1 MKTVRSIV
9 GKSPVAIT
17 ASPHTIAPM
26 DPYAGDEA
34 LVWLGSHQDYL
45 RHAERSGVEPNLDP
59 EAYAFLDLE
68 FERVYRAILDGQA
81 HWSDIEPLAEALLLG
96 HELTHDQRPPGEA
109 LAPIPDQQLAD
120 IAENHLPGVGLV
132 GPGRIVGPWA
142 DEPLPA
148 WLRVQVGAIMAFVPE
163 VDPGVPSWARA
174 IKRKPRPPTEVRQ
187 TLRVMARAAPNVW
200 VVHGDELVP
209 LLPIGKHFLPR
220 GPVLGVPDVPAVV
233 GRVVHGQQGPFLVA
247 SVPLLRVPPFEVIE
261 RRVRLE
267 WLRLRRRE
275 RRLTWED
282 ALRERSEVLYRSC
295 CEWLWLQLAE
305 TDTRPW

>member
-9 GKSPVAIT
+9 GKSPVAST

-34 LVWLGSHQDYL
+34 MVWVGSHKDYL
-45 RHAERSGVEPNLDP
+45 RHAERTGAKPELDV

-81 HWSDIEPLAEALLLG
+81 DWSSIDPLAEALLIG
-96 HELTHDQRPPGEA
+96 PDLTHDRRPPGEA
-109 LAPIPDQQLAD
+109 LATIPDQQLAD
-120 IAENHLPGVGLV
+120 IAENQIPGVGLV
-132 GPGRIVGPWA
+132 GPDRILGPWA

-148 WLRVQVGAIMAFVPE
+148 WLRIQVGAIMAFVPE
-163 VDPGVPSWARA
+163 IDPGVPSWARA

-187 TLRVMARAAPNVW
+187 TLRVMARAAPNIWIVE
-200 VVHGDELVP
+200 GDELVP
-209 LLPIGKHFLPR
+209 LLPLEKRFLPR
-220 GPVLGVPDVPAVV
+220 GPVIDVPNVPAVI

-247 SVPLLRVPPFEVIE
+247 SIPLLRVPPAEVIE
-261 RRVRLE
+261 RRMRLE

-282 ALRERSEVLYRSC
+282 VLRERSEVLYRSC
-295 CEWLWLQLAE
+295 CEWLWLQFAE

>member
-9 GKSPVAIT
+9 GRSPVANT

-34 LVWLGSHQDYL
+34 LVWLGSHKDYL
-45 RHAERSGVEPNLDP
+45 RHAKRLGVEADLDV
-59 EAYAFLDLE
+59 EAYALIDLE
-68 FERVYRAILDGQA
+68 FERVYRDILDGQA
-81 HWSDIEPLAEALLLG
+81 PWDSIDPLAKILLLG
-96 HELTHDQRPPGEA
+96 QEVAHDQRPPGEA
-109 LAPIPDQQLAD
+109 LVAIPDQQLAD
-120 IAENHLPGVGLV
+120 IAENQIPGVGLV
-132 GPGRIVGPWA
+132 GPDRILGPWA

-148 WLRVQVGAIMAFVPE
+148 WLRIQVGAIMAFVPE
-163 VDPGVPSWARA
+163 LDPGVPSWARA

-187 TLRVMARAAPNVW
+187 TLRVMARSAPNIWLVE
-200 VVHGDELVP
+200 GCDLVP
-209 LLPIGKHFLPR
+209 LLPLGRHFLPK
-220 GPVLGVPDVPAVV
+220 GPVLGVPDVPAVI
-233 GRVVHGQQGPFLVA
+233 GRVVHGPRGPVLVA
-247 SVPLLRVPPFEVIE
+247 SVPLLRVPPVEVIE

-282 ALRERSEVLYRSC
+282 SLRERSEVLYRSC
-295 CEWLWLQLAE
+295 CEWLWLQFAE